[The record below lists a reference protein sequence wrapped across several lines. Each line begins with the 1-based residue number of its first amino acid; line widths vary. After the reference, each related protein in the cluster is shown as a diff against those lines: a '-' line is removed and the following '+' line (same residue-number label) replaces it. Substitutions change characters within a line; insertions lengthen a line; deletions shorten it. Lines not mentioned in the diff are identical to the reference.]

1 MAPDRL
7 LTIGEFSRLAQ
18 LSIRMLRH
26 YDERGVLR
34 PTRVDEASGYRYYAP
49 ELLGV
54 ARRLRALRDVGLG
67 VAQLAEVAPFE
78 DTALL
83 RAVLLVQRDR
93 LVAEAAAASERLKD
107 VDHLITQLEER
118 TMSTPVT
125 TRTLP
130 ARTVASVRG
139 IIPTYADEGL
149 LWQRLMAGLPATGAR
164 IAQQPLAVAVFHD
177 QDYSEHDAD
186 VEVRLDVAAPFADAG
201 DVRSLDVPATE
212 IASGMLHG
220 PFEGI
225 GVVMEDLGTWIAE
238 HGQMIAGPMFNIYL
252 VGPQATPDAS
262 RWLTEVCVPIAP
274 AS

>member
-26 YDERGVLR
+26 YDEHGVLR

-49 ELLGV
+49 ELLQV
-54 ARRLRALRDVGLG
+54 ARRLRALRDLGLG
-67 VAQLAEVAPFE
+67 VAQLAELAPFE

-83 RAVLLVQRDR
+83 RAVLLVQRER
-93 LVAEAAAASERLKD
+93 LATEAAAAGARLND
-107 VDHLITQLEER
+107 ADHLISQLEER
-118 TMSTPVT
+118 TMSTPISR
-125 TRTLP
+125 RTLP

-149 LWQRLMAGLPATGAR
+149 LWQRLMVGLPAAGGR
-164 IAQQPLAVAVFHD
+164 VAQQPLAVAAFHD
-177 QDYSEHDAD
+177 EDYAEHDAD
-186 VEVRLDVAAPFADAG
+186 VEVQLDVAAPFADAA
-201 DVRSLDVPATE
+201 DVQCVEVPTTE

-220 PFEGI
+220 PYD
-225 GVVMEDLGTWIAE
+225 GVGAVMEDLGAWITE
-238 HGQMIAGPMFNIYL
+238 HGQTIAGPMFNIYL
-252 VGPQATPDAS
+252 VGPQTTPDSS

-274 AS
+274 A